1 MDKKIAYDLAG
12 ESTTRIMALDG
23 TTAEDVINT
32 RNTQKFNEQ
41 VDKYAERF
49 ASHSNNI
56 SDYADKV
63 NSNME
68 NIEILPIGNYLLIT
82 PFNENPFQRI
92 VRDSKSGLI
101 IDTGGFAPE
110 IKNTD
115 SGELQEEEQM
125 IKVGVVQAVG
135 PGCKWVKEGDA
146 VFATKVSLVPVPFYK
161 QNLQLLCENR
171 VLAVVG
177 ESLTKRFNDN
187 K

>member
-1 MDKKIAYDLAG
+1 
-12 ESTTRIMALDG
+12 MALDG
-23 TTAEDVINT
+23 TTAEDVINK
-32 RNTQKFNEQ
+32 RNLEKFNQQ
-41 VDKYAERF
+41 VDNYAERF

-56 SDYADKV
+56 SEYAEKI
-63 NSNME
+63 NSNVE
-68 NIEILPIGNYLLIT
+68 NIEILPIGNYLLVT

-110 IKNTD
+110 YKNTD
-115 SGELQEEEQM
+115 NGQIEEEEQF

-135 PGCKWVKEGDA
+135 PECKWIKEGDA

-161 QNLQLLCENR
+161 QNLQLVNETR

-177 ESLTKRFNDN
+177 ESLTERFNR
-187 K
+187 